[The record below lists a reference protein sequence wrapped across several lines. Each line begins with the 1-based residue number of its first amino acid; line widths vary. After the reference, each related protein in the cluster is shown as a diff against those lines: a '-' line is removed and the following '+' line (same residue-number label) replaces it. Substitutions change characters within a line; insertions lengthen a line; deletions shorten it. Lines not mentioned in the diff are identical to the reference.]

1 MSVAEKLQFQQ
12 TLPSEPG
19 DRETSHVVHVL
30 QTVAHVHSVA
40 QAVKILPENRK
51 IVGSNPQRGSEITSI
66 GKVKFRRK
74 EGRKEGRKGGLR
86 ERGHNL
92 KIKFLNKYFEQYT

>member
-30 QTVAHVHSVA
+30 QTVAHAHSVA

-74 EGRKEGRKGGLR
+74 EGRKEGGVKRKR
-86 ERGHNL
+86 PQSEN
-92 KIKFLNKYFEQYT
+92 